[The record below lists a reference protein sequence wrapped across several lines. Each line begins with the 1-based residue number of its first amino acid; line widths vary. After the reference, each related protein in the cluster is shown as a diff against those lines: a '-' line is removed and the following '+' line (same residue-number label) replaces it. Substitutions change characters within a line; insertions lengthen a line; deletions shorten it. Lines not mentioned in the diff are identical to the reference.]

1 VTARAPARL
10 PVKLR
15 CAAEERGWGR
25 LESLT
30 PSRARLVT
38 LCEIHRHETI
48 ELSFELFGER
58 VEDAAARVDYRSRD
72 EDGFWTA
79 DVDFLDPLLKRRLAK
94 TLADVLSR

>member
-1 VTARAPARL
+1 MTARAPSRL
-10 PVKLR
+10 PVKLS

-38 LCEIHRHETI
+38 LCLVHRFETV
-48 ELSFELFGER
+48 ELSFELAGER
-58 VEDAAARVDYRSRD
+58 FSDVRAKVDYCSRD

-79 DVDFLDPLLKRRLAK
+79 DVDFLDPLFKRRLAT
-94 TLADVLSR
+94 TLADALSR